1 MFIRSASELAVSSA
15 NKTGVTF
22 LIKYVRKFSKL
33 EIPETVRVRNNPLK
47 KFGRRVD
54 VTDVNLET
62 NKVDDNS
69 TRNANDDSETQNHAT
84 ILLRLQV
91 IFILTDVG
99 RYWALSHQ

>member
-47 KFGRRVD
+47 KFGPK
-54 VTDVNLET
+54 NE
-62 NKVDDNS
+62 
-69 TRNANDDSETQNHAT
+69 E
-84 ILLRLQV
+84 
-91 IFILTDVG
+91 
-99 RYWALSHQ
+99 